1 MTIPADFLTTIINP
15 EFIFKI
21 IKGILAL
28 INIIFAFFVFQ
39 HLRDMQHNYHSK
51 LYVVFQLVCLGFF
64 ATTIIFLLIAI
75 S

>member
-1 MTIPADFLTTIINP
+1 MIISPESLALIANP

-21 IKGILAL
+21 VKGILAL

-51 LYVVFQLVCLGFF
+51 LYIIFQLVCFGFF